1 MNSINSTIIK
11 VSDVSW
17 NDFAEEGSEEWGMMV
32 LAAKDVEVSEDADN
46 TPENLHD
53 GLDEVDGSYYIVTD
67 YETRKVSYEEAFKHG
82 INLSYKMAELGPH
95 KGETEE
101 QFNNE
106 LFRIIKIFYSD
117 YTSLPDEFLMYAIT
131 KSKEALDISTNSFIG
146 NHMMQTMCDFTKEL
160 QSRNNYD
167 AAMNMF
173 RFCKNRLFEMYYA
186 SEKYYDSIVEGFYIS
201 TKSDESMPSAFYDRS
216 YTTEDNVY
224 YPDVYYLKLA
234 DYYAEAVITA
244 SDKGLVSESI
254 EDTRSFHDGYI
265 KFMEAV
271 QLNDRKE
278 RDKSLKNICKA
289 GLKNSLERGN
299 GKLKLHLNNAALAY
313 AAAKQIEDHKMI
325 KKAVNSFHSLVI
337 KEEDTYTSEK
347 TESSEENGSKLS
359 VIPSTLLGGVITV
372 FMVALVIAPF
382 AYLIKMKHTIMAGIL
397 FVGCVIGYV
406 RGKDKFWKSTFT
418 NDAFAL
424 IAILLLQAG
433 HTYYAGFVLSAYV
446 LFGWAMMH

>member
-1 MNSINSTIIK
+1 MSNMNAKMIDI
-11 VSDVSW
+11 SDVSW
-17 NDFAEEGSEEWGMMV
+17 TDFASEGSEEWEMMV
-32 LAAKDVEVSEDADN
+32 LGAKDVEVSEVDDN

-67 YETRKVSYEEAFKHG
+67 YETRKVSYKEAFMHG
-82 INLSYKMAELGPH
+82 VNLSYKMAELGPH

-131 KSKEALDISTNSFIG
+131 KSKEALDISTSSFIG

-160 QSRNNYD
+160 QCRNNYD

-216 YTTEDNVY
+216 YTTEDNEY

-254 EDTRSFHDGYI
+254 EDTRTFHDEYI

-271 QLNDRKE
+271 QLYDRKE
-278 RDKSLKNICKA
+278 RDKNLKNISKA
-289 GLKNSLERGN
+289 GLEKSLERGN
-299 GKLKLHLNNAALAY
+299 GKLKLLINNAALAY
-313 AAAKQIEDHKMI
+313 AAAKQVEDYKMI
-325 KKAVNSFHSLVI
+325 KKAVNSYHSLVI
-337 KEEDTYTSEK
+337 KEEDTYTTEK
-347 TESSEENGSKLS
+347 KGTSDEKGTKLS
-359 VIPSTLLGGVITV
+359 AIPTTLLGVVITV
-372 FMVALVIAPF
+372 FLVALIIAPF
-382 AYLIKMKHTIMAGIL
+382 AYLIKMEHTLMAGIL
-397 FVGCVIGYV
+397 FVGCVMGYV
-406 RGKDKFWKSTFT
+406 RDKDKLWKSTFT

-424 IAILLLQAG
+424 IAILLLQVG

-446 LFGWAMMH
+446 LLGWVMMH